1 MDLDLNQ
8 TAAVTAKDPR
18 ILVTAGAGS
27 GKTRVLIERIAWLI
41 ETQKVS
47 SYEIAA
53 FTFSRKA
60 ANEMKYRLAERL
72 GKATVSKITIGT
84 MHAVALQMIR
94 RFGEQIG
101 LDPKH
106 VTIYSEW
113 ERKYLLKACATDIGI
128 FKKSWKVPAAT
139 IEAMF
144 QEYYT
149 KGTTPLESHPGFKLF
164 WRFQSVLTENRAKT
178 YGDLQ
183 IAFLHLLPYLAENLH
198 WRHVLVDEVQDLD
211 ELQWKLV
218 EGICRYFKA
227 KLFACGDLDQSLYA
241 FRGAIP
247 QYLIHNQ
254 DSFTIYDLENNY
266 RSTRPIVEA
275 ANRLIANNMMRID
288 RKSIAA
294 REMPDDAKQIQVMTD
309 IDSGRIVGML
319 RDIGGDNTAVLGRNH
334 FLLKKLSDL
343 LTAEGIEHTYSGGK
357 SSVMNSPEF
366 HVFHAFLKL
375 AVNPYDN
382 FSFMT
387 LHFENLLGL
396 SQAEYA
402 DIRLS
407 AAAMGVSPFRVY
419 LDKHDNDLVR
429 FFDEA
434 WDSHGIDLHFAI
446 HTVHRLLGV
455 NDMYDATVEFIEM
468 WRLSHAETADDENQV
483 KTYLD
488 WLATYDI
495 QDDLEDDAECF
506 GPVLATV
513 HAAKGLEWNTVIV
526 AGLNE
531 GILPSSHAIKADHM
545 DAMEEERR
553 IFYVAMTRAT
563 DRLFLTSRPMDC
575 NPESKAPHAPVS
587 RFVGEAIA

>member
-419 LDKHDNDLVR
+419 LLDKHDNDITL
-429 FFDEA
+429 FFNA
-434 WDSHGIDLHFAI
+434 ASPDLTYTIYTI
-446 HTVHRLLGV
+446 HSLLGV
-455 NDMYDATVEFIEM
+455 SDAYDHVVDFITN
-468 WRLSHAETADDENQV
+468 WRITHPEIEDAKNQT
-483 KTYLD
+483 KAYLD
-488 WLATYDI
+488 WPATYDI
-495 QDDLEDDAECF
+495 QDDLEDDAEHF
-506 GPVLATV
+506 GPTLATV

-553 IFYVAMTRAT
+553 VFYTAMTRAT
-563 DRLFLTSRPMDC
+563 DRLILTSRPIDDR
-575 NPESKAPHAPVS
+575 PEPVS
-587 RFVGEAIA
+587 RFVGEAIT